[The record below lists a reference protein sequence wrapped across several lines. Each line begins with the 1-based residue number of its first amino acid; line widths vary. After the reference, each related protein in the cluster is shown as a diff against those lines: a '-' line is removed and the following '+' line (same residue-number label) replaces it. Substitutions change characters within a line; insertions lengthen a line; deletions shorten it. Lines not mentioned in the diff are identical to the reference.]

1 MVDSMIDLGAVEVFA
16 DAGALH
22 RMMAEVSAFGATP
35 GGGVN
40 RMAAT
45 PEEGRARDWL
55 RGWFAAHGFR
65 TLVDPIGN
73 LVGVLDLAGDGAPL
87 VLSGSHLDSQPFGG
101 RFDGAY
107 GVVAACQAALAIRA
121 AGGRPTHNLG
131 VVSWT
136 NEEGARFQPS
146 LVGSSVFA
154 GLLGLQDALRIR
166 DGDGVAIG
174 DALAA
179 IGYRGAD
186 SIPHPAAYVE
196 LHVECGPE
204 LEASGQPLGVMEGW
218 WGALKLRLSFLGAQ
232 SHTGPTAMA
241 LRRDALRAAGVLIA
255 AIGGLADEAKRDGPE
270 VLYTSVGR
278 LEVEPNSPNVIPG
291 RATLFI
297 ELRSPRAE
305 VLAGAETALM
315 AQVAAAAASARVG
328 WRIDSRLYRPSGRFD
343 PGLVALAREIRPE
356 AQRLTT
362 VAAHDAIPLS
372 TLCPAVVV
380 ATPSVGGMCHHE
392 AEFTRPE
399 DLEQGLRL
407 LTAMLWRLCNQ

>member
-1 MVDSMIDLGAVEVFA
+1 MADPAAAEAMA

-35 GGGVN
+35 GGGLN

-45 PEEGRARDWL
+45 PDEGHARDWL
-55 RGWFAAHGFR
+55 RSWFEAHGLR

-73 LVGVLDLAGDGAPL
+73 LVGILDLAGDGAPL

-101 RFDGAY
+101 CFDGAY

-121 AGGRPTHNLG
+121 AGGQPTHNLG
-131 VVSWT
+131 IVSWT

-146 LVGSSVFA
+146 LIGSSVFA
-154 GLLGLQDALRIR
+154 GLLGLEDTLRIR
-166 DGDGVAIG
+166 DGDGVTLG

-186 SIPHPAAYVE
+186 SIPRPAAYVE

-204 LEASGQPLGVMEGW
+204 LEAAGLSLGVMDGW
-218 WGALKLRLSFLGAQ
+218 WGAVKLRVSFLGAQ

-241 LRRDALRAAGVLIA
+241 LRRDALRAAGALIT
-255 AIGGLADEAKRDGPE
+255 AIADLADDANRDGPE

-278 LEVEPNSPNVIPG
+278 LEVEPNSPNVVPG

-297 ELRSPRAE
+297 ELRSPEAE
-305 VLAGAETALM
+305 VLARAETVLM
-315 AQVAAAAASARVG
+315 ARIAAAATSARVG
-328 WRIDSRLYRPSGRFD
+328 WRLDNRLHRPAGLFD
-343 PGLVALAREIRPE
+343 PGLVALAQEVRPE
-356 AQRLTT
+356 AKRLTT
-362 VAAHDAIPLS
+362 IAAHDAIPLS
-372 TLCPAVVV
+372 TICPAVVV
-380 ATPSVGGMCHHE
+380 VTPSVGGMCHHE
-392 AEFTRPE
+392 AEFTKPE
-399 DLEQGLRL
+399 DLEHGLRL
-407 LTAMLWRLCNQ
+407 LTAMLWRLCTR